1 MPYMKIKLAE
11 ISKFTLAYLLLVN
24 GPILYADFLTYKS
37 VPFFAILEILKNS
50 IYIFIGA
57 FALIYGLSL
66 TKSLFIAGTFLLFL
80 SSSFGIYY
88 ISEFGIQITPEII
101 NIIAYNEPEDAF
113 ELVGVRVILW
123 MIFVGLIW
131 YYLVKRY
138 ASLCENGEEK
148 SITHKISASLL
159 LIFSLYFMAWPE
171 FKLYKHF
178 LPWQATNS
186 FALFIQKSPEATKTD
201 ISSLYQFELADNEQ
215 DKNIILV
222 IGESAKYN
230 HFSLNGYERET
241 NPELKTIPN
250 LFSFYA
256 NSCASM
262 TYLSVSCMLS
272 RYGKEEFDVHKNETS
287 IISIFNKLGFDT
299 AWFGTQNIGK
309 YFEARAAGSFY
320 KEPKLLLIP
329 GGSALYAMNDHD
341 EVMLPFIDDYLKKKG
356 NKFVVIHTIGSHWDY
371 ANRYPKEFEKFR
383 PVCNGKLMGKK
394 DPRDCNQEE
403 LKNIYDNS
411 ILYTDYFLSRVI
423 DLLKAKNSLL
433 IYVSDHAVS
442 LGEGGRYGQGGNA
455 PEQFEIPFIV
465 WGSDI
470 FLEKHQNF
478 KDFMASS
485 KNLKISHD
493 YVFHSLLGCAGVK
506 SDLIKPSLNLCKN

>member
-1 MPYMKIKLAE
+1 MKVKLAE
-11 ISKFTLAYLLLVN
+11 IFKFTLAYLLLIN
-24 GPILYADFLTYKS
+24 GPILYGDFLTYKS
-37 VPFFAILEILKNS
+37 VPFLAILEILKNS
-50 IYIFIGA
+50 LYIFTAI
-57 FALIYGLSL
+57 FALFYGLSL
-66 TKSLFIAGTFLLFL
+66 TKSLFVAGTFLLFL
-80 SSSFGIYY
+80 ASSFGVYY

-101 NIIAYNEPEDAF
+101 NIMAYNELEDAF
-113 ELVGVRVILW
+113 ELVGIRVILW
-123 MIFVGLIW
+123 MIFVSFIW
-131 YYLVKRY
+131 YYLARRY
-138 ASLCENGEEK
+138 VILCENGASK
-148 SITHKISASLL
+148 YSFDKILPLIILALSI
-159 LIFSLYFMAWPE
+159 FFMAWPE

-186 FALFIQKSPEATKTD
+186 FALFLQKSPEATKTD
-201 ISSLYQFELADNEQ
+201 ISNLYQFELVDNEE

-241 NPELKTIPN
+241 NPELKNISN

-272 RYGKEEFDVHKNETS
+272 RYGKENFDVNQNETS
-287 IISIFNKLGFDT
+287 IISIFNKLGFET

-309 YFEARAAGSFY
+309 YFEDRGGGSFY

-341 EVMLPFIDDYLKKKG
+341 EVMLPFINDYLEKNG
-356 NKFVVIHTIGSHWDY
+356 NKFIVIHTIGSHWDY
-371 ANRYPKEFEKFR
+371 GNRYPREFEKFH
-383 PVCNGKLMGKK
+383 PICNGKIMGKK
-394 DPRDCNQEE
+394 DPRDCGADE

-411 ILYTDYFLSRVI
+411 ILYTDYFLSKVI
-423 DLLKAKNSLL
+423 NLLKNKNSFL

-465 WGSDI
+465 WGSDRFWKNHI
-470 FLEKHQNF
+470 NF
-478 KDFMASS
+478 KDTIQ
-485 KNLKISHD
+485 KKKDLKISHD
-493 YVFHSLLGCAGVK
+493 YVFHSLLGCAGVQ
-506 SDLIKPSLNLCKN
+506 SDLINPNLNLCGN

>member
-1 MPYMKIKLAE
+1 MKIKLIE
-11 ISKFTLAYLLLVN
+11 IFKFTLAYLLLIN
-24 GPILYADFLTYKS
+24 GPILYSDFLAYKS
-37 VPFFAILEILKNS
+37 VPFLAILEILKNS
-50 IYIFIGA
+50 LYIFAAI
-57 FALIYGLSL
+57 FALFYGLSL
-66 TKSLFIAGTFLLFL
+66 TKSLFVAGTFLLFL
-80 SSSFGIYY
+80 ASSFGIYY

-101 NIIAYNEPEDAF
+101 NIMAYNEPEDAF
-113 ELVGVRVILW
+113 ELVGIRVILW
-123 MIFVGLIW
+123 MIFVISIW
-131 YYLVKRY
+131 YYLARRY
-138 ASLCENGEEK
+138 MMLCKNDASKYYFDKIFPLILLAF
-148 SITHKISASLL
+148 SI
-159 LIFSLYFMAWPE
+159 FFMAQPE

-186 FALFIQKSPEATKTD
+186 FALFLQKSPEATKID
-201 ISSLYQFELADNEQ
+201 ISNLYQFELADKEE

-222 IGESAKYN
+222 IGESAKHK

-241 NPELKTIPN
+241 NPELKNIAN
-250 LFSFYA
+250 VFSFYA

-287 IISIFNKLGFDT
+287 IISIFNKIGFDT

-309 YFEARAAGSFY
+309 YFEDRAGGSFY

-341 EVMLPFIDDYLKKKG
+341 EVMLPFINDYLEKKG
-356 NKFVVIHTIGSHWDY
+356 NKFIVIHTIGSHWDY
-371 ANRYPKEFEKFR
+371 ANRYPLGFEKFH
-383 PVCNGKLMGKK
+383 PICNGKIMGKK
-394 DPRDCNQEE
+394 DPMDCSADE
-403 LKNIYDNS
+403 LTNIYDNS
-411 ILYTDYFLSRVI
+411 ILYTDYFLSKVI
-423 DLLKAKNSLL
+423 NLLKNKNSFL

-470 FLEKHQNF
+470 FWKNHNNF
-478 KDFMASS
+478 KDAIQKKKS
-485 KNLKISHD
+485 LKLSHD

-506 SDLIKPSLNLCKN
+506 SDLINPELNLCGN